1 MGAGVAGARARERV
15 AALGL
20 LCEDLGD
27 PTRLYVRTD
36 ALGLTGSG
44 ESAVRGDLSARTAT
58 DLYVVVDDG
67 SDKELVRISRNGGVS
82 VRVEGANS
90 ITDVV
95 ATDELVYFLRVA
107 NGTTALVAVRYTDA
121 YQGQTTE
128 RIREMV
134 AAAVR
139 EAAGRGTS
147 YGAPCPDEVTL
158 AEEVVADMPS
168 LEMVRMVN
176 SGTEATMSALRLAR
190 GVTGRDKVLKFVG
203 CYHGHADPFL
213 AAAGSGLA
221 TFSIPGTPGVPAAV
235 VADTLLAPYNDLEA
249 VREIFRQHGEGI
261 AAIIVEPVAANMG
274 LVLPKPGFLEGLRE
288 ITRQYGALLIFDEVI
303 TGFRASFGGAQA
315 RFGIDPD
322 LTTFGKIIGGGL
334 PVGAFGGKRQYM
346 ENVAPRG
353 AVYQAGTLSGN
364 PLAMAAG
371 LATLRQLRQMDYDA
385 LERRVSAFAGELRA
399 ILSAKG
405 VPIQM
410 PTIASMFCPYFS
422 EQEVVDFATAKQC
435 DQQLFTTFYKQM
447 RQQGI
452 FLAPSGFE
460 TGMVSFAHTDDD
472 FNKALD
478 AARKV
483 SF

>member
-1 MGAGVAGARARERV
+1 MATRSEELFAQA
-15 AALGL
+15 
-20 LCEDLGD
+20 CELI
-27 PTRLYVRTD
+27 P
-36 ALGLTGSG
+36 
-44 ESAVRGDLSARTAT
+44 
-58 DLYVVVDDG
+58 
-67 SDKELVRISRNGGVS
+67 GGVNS
-82 VRVEGANS
+82 PVRACHNVQSEPLFIARGKGS
-90 ITDVV
+90 HLTDMDGKDYVDFV
-95 ATDELVYFLRVA
+95 LSWGPMILGHAEPTVTRAVQDAAT
-107 NGTTALVAVRYTDA
+107 
-121 YQGQTTE
+121 
-128 RIREMV
+128 
-134 AAAVR
+134 
-139 EAAGRGTS
+139 RGTS
-147 YGAPCPDEVTL
+147 YGAPCEDEVTL
-158 AEEVVADMPS
+158 ARMVCEALPS
-168 LEMVRMVN
+168 VEMVRMVN

-190 GVTGRDKVLKFVG
+190 GYTGRNKLVKFVG

-371 LATLRQLRQMDYDA
+371 LATLNILKHADYAA
-385 LERRVSAFAGELRA
+385 LEARVDAFVTELER
-399 ILSAKG
+399 ILREKG
-405 VPIQM
+405 VPVQI
-410 PTIASMFCPYFS
+410 PHIASLFTVYFTHAPLR
-422 EQEVVDFATAKQC
+422 DFASVQTT
-435 DQQLFTTFYKQM
+435 DQKLFESFYKQM
-447 RQQGI
+447 REQGI
-452 FLAPSGFE
+452 FMAPSAFE
-460 TGMVSFAHTDDD
+460 ANMLSFAHSDDD
-472 FNKALD
+472 FACALE
-478 AARKV
+478 AARRVK
-483 SF
+483 F